1 MQIVYRAE
9 NLFDAHL
16 VRGRLASEGVEA
28 FVQGEYLAGAMGEL
42 PVSGLLGVAVHNEN
56 IERALE
62 LLQVWEQEAD
72 AIDALEHDAEQA
84 GDEGDVDPDS
94 PHTFLA

>member
-62 LLQVWEQEAD
+62 LLQVWEQEAETMD
-72 AIDALEHDAEQA
+72 AQDHDADETA
-84 GDEGDVDPDS
+84 SEGDIDPDS